1 MTIPDFGEKYELSDE
16 INVIDKVK
24 ARKASEYTRLQV
36 IERMKTLQEELKDM
50 EEIVKEEMLT
60 ESAKD
65 EEIESLNEK
74 MKELE
79 KQIVKIVENK

>member
-1 MTIPDFGEKYELSDE
+1 
-16 INVIDKVK
+16 
-24 ARKASEYTRLQV
+24 
-36 IERMKTLQEELKDM
+36 MKTLQEELKDM

>member
-1 MTIPDFGEKYELSDE
+1 M
-16 INVIDKVK
+16 
-24 ARKASEYTRLQV
+24 
-36 IERMKTLQEELKDM
+36 
-50 EEIVKEEMLT
+50 KEEMLT